1 MPNGDSQD
9 LYGLLGVS
17 RSASQEEIKKAYRKL
32 VRKHHPDANP
42 GDQEAET
49 RFKSINLAYEIL
61 QDPQKRARYDQ
72 FGTIG
77 DAPPGSGPFGGGF
90 EPFGD
95 IFGDLFES
103 VFGGAR
109 RGARGPSRGQD
120 LEMSIRI
127 SLEEAFHGV
136 GREVSIP
143 RREKCGRCGGS
154 GAEPGSDVKTCLYC
168 AGSGQVE
175 REQRTPFGT
184 FVSVGQCSECGGT
197 GRKIE
202 KKCKN
207 CDGSGMI
214 HAKHRVD
221 VKIPPG
227 VDTGTRLRVAGEGGE
242 GSGGGPP
249 GDLFLA
255 VKVDP
260 HPSFER
266 DRDDLHTRVTLKY
279 PQAALGC
286 SVEIPHL
293 EGFEK
298 VDISSGTQGGK
309 ALRIKGR
316 GMPRL
321 KGSGRGD
328 LYAHV
333 IIDVPQSLTERER
346 ELMEALAQEMNVE
359 VNQAGL
365 VDKIKQIFS

>member
-1 MPNGDSQD
+1 VPDGDSRD
-9 LYGLLGVS
+9 LYAILGVP

-42 GDQEAET
+42 GDSESEA

-77 DAPPGSGPFGGGF
+77 DAPPGGGPFGGGF

-95 IFGDLFES
+95 IFGDLFGS
-103 VFGGAR
+103 VFGGGR
-109 RGARGPSRGQD
+109 REARGPLRGQD
-120 LEMSIRI
+120 LEMTIRI
-127 SLEEAFHGV
+127 SLEEAFRGI
-136 GREVSIP
+136 GREISIP
-143 RREKCGRCGGS
+143 RLEKCDRCGGS
-154 GAEPGSDVKTCLYC
+154 GAEPGTEVKSCPYC
-168 AGSGQVE
+168 GGSGQVE

-184 FVSVGQCSECGGT
+184 FVSVGQCSECGGS
-197 GRKIE
+197 GKKIE
-202 KKCKN
+202 SGCRN
-207 CDGSGMI
+207 CGASGKVR
-214 HAKHRVD
+214 AKHRVD

-242 GSGGGPP
+242 GSDGGPP

-255 VKVDP
+255 IKVES

-266 DRDDLHTRVTLKY
+266 DRDDLHTRVILKY
-279 PQAALGC
+279 PQAVLGG
-286 SVEIPHL
+286 SVEVASI
-293 EGFEK
+293 EGTEK
-298 VDISSGTQGGK
+298 VEISPGTQGGK
-309 ALRIKGR
+309 AIRIKGK

-333 IIDVPQSLTERER
+333 VIDVPQSLTERER
-346 ELMEALAQEMNVE
+346 ALMEGLAREMDVE
-359 VNQAGL
+359 VQSAGL
-365 VDKIKQIFS
+365 IDRIRQIFS